1 MAKKNRNDE
10 TQYDEGEGEVVTDES
25 TATDA
30 EGETS
35 LPKTAPFCAVSQNEE
50 GALLFRF
57 ANGNEHSLNPNELSE
72 EIQNQLKYHGATQ
85 KLRDSFSSAK
95 GDFAYA
101 EGVLSKVIQQLRD
114 GYWTGSRA
122 SGETKP
128 KTGELAQAL
137 ANLKGVDL
145 DTAQAAVERASEEKR
160 KTWRSNASVAAEIA
174 SIRAENAK
182 KRAKAVAAVP
192 VELD

>member
-1 MAKKNRNDE
+1 MAKKNRNEE
-10 TQYDEGEGEVVTDES
+10 TQY
-25 TATDA
+25 ATDA
-30 EGETS
+30 NTATEETTSADVEGETS

-57 ANGNEHSLNPNELSE
+57 SNGHEHSLNPNELSD
-72 EIQNQLKYHGATQ
+72 EIQKQLMYHGATQ

-101 EGVLSKVIQQLRD
+101 EGVLGKVIQQLKD
-114 GYWTGSRA
+114 GFWTGSRA

-145 DTAQAAVERASEEKR
+145 ETAQAAVERASDEKR
-160 KTWRSNASVAAEIA
+160 KTWRNNAAVAAEIA

-182 KRAKAVAAVP
+182 KRAKSAEAVP